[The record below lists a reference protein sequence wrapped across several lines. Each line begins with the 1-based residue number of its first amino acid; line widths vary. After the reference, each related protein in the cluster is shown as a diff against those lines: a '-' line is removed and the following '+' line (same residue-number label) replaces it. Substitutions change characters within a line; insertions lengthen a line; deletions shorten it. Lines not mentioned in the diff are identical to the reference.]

1 MQILV
6 KPDFKKY
13 ILNTPDLNHQVDVV
27 YQEKS
32 SYDCLIGDIEMY
44 QRVLANN
51 IQSLQ
56 NISHKLLL
64 LNRDEP
70 MDLALYNLIRPTV
83 ILDYSETDQIKF
95 KLSEAL
101 RIDQKKH
108 QALQV
113 RENVELKRTEL
124 ERLNEFLS
132 YQDKERSTA
141 LKIFHAEE
149 QSKKQYEK
157 QLLFFLDFINSNY
170 TKSSFLDELL
180 QYIWTEIK
188 KIGQFYQLGIIIKLD
203 GDDQA
208 ILFQYDDRK
217 YYSQKNINFDENQD
231 IDSNVLAGYLANIYQ
246 RPVGK
251 IILWKESN
259 QSENSKVQFYMYLE
273 TQGKEYK
280 AQHIESFISD
290 RVSMLSLII
299 SRWVTEDSEK
309 VLLRQWRNTFK
320 AYKDPIHVVDE
331 EFNIIQ
337 SNYLAHP
344 EQSGKCFEILAHRK
358 SQCVNCPITS
368 KQKAP
373 IEINSIQYQTH
384 STEFIV
390 DKKYHLLF
398 YEDITELSTL
408 KSQFI
413 QSEKMN
419 TIGNLA
425 NHLAHELNNPLT
437 GLKMTTE
444 YLMSEIKLQSMGTDN
459 VNLLNDL
466 NEIFKATVRSEM
478 IIKDLVDFSSSTAK
492 EMQQIDFSNV
502 LKKTMTLL
510 KSVLRSNRV
519 FIDVKS
525 QFVQAQPVYLQQ
537 VIFNLIKNACEAMG
551 TNGSIKIYH
560 GPPQNEYF
568 DFIIEDNGPGI
579 SESSQV
585 NLFKPF
591 FTTKKEGEGTGL
603 GLYLCSTLM
612 NKMNGE
618 LVYDHKFKSGTRFI
632 LRFKKI

>member
-13 ILNTPDLNHQVDVV
+13 VLNTPDLNHQVDVV
-27 YQEKS
+27 YQSETK
-32 SYDCLIGDIEMY
+32 YDCLIGDEEMY
-44 QRVLANN
+44 RSVQNPISSAHKILIVNKVETLDLVLFSQ
-51 IQSLQ
+51 I
-56 NISHKLLL
+56 H
-64 LNRDEP
+64 
-70 MDLALYNLIRPTV
+70 PTAV
-83 ILDYSETDQIKF
+83 LDYTEIDLIPVKIA
-95 KLSEAL
+95 EATKEN
-101 RIDQKKH
+101 QKKR
-108 QALQV
+108 QALQA
-113 RENVELKRTEL
+113 RENVEAKRNEL
-124 ERLNEFLS
+124 EKLNEFLS

-149 QSKKQYEK
+149 QAKKQYER

-170 TKSSFLDELL
+170 KKSSFLDELL
-180 QYIWTEIK
+180 QYVWTEIK
-188 KIGQFYQLGIIIKLD
+188 KIGQFYQLGIIVKLE

-217 YYSQKNINFDENQD
+217 HYSQINITFDLASEL
-231 IDSNVLAGYLANIYQ
+231 DSNVLALFLANIYQ
-246 RPVGK
+246 RRVGK
-251 IILWKESN
+251 ILSWKESN
-259 QSENSKVQFYMYLE
+259 RSENSKVKFYIYLE

-280 AQHIESFISD
+280 ASLVDSFISD
-290 RVSMLSLII
+290 RLSMLSLII
-299 SRWVTEDSEK
+299 SRWVTEESEK

-320 AYKDPIHVVDE
+320 AYKDPIHVVDQ

-337 SNYLAHP
+337 SNYLAQP
-344 EQSGKCFEILAHRK
+344 EKNGKCYEVLAHRTT
-358 SQCVNCPITS
+358 QCVNCPLIAQAST
-368 KQKAP
+368 P
-373 IEINSIQYQTH
+373 VEINSVQYRIH
-384 STEFIV
+384 ATEFTV

-437 GLKMTTE
+437 GLKLTTE
-444 YLMSEIKLQSMGTDN
+444 YLMSEIKALPAETSHT
-459 VNLLNDL
+459 NLVNDL
-466 NEIFKATVRSEM
+466 REIFKATVRSET

-492 EMQQIDFSNV
+492 EMQQIDFSLV

-560 GPPQNEYF
+560 GAPHADYS
-568 DFIIEDNGPGI
+568 DFIIEDNGPGF
-579 SESSQV
+579 SESAQE

-618 LVYDHKFKSGTRFI
+618 VVYDNKFKLGTRFI
-632 LRFKKI
+632 LRFKNL